1 VRKLLLTL
9 MLLASPLLASAA
21 SVSLQN
27 TGVDAG
33 GNLVGA
39 GQATA
44 FWTLSAAPV
53 GSSVALG
60 SNPFRFR
67 HPSYA
72 ADTSVSAWVSPG
84 SNGSAGAFGQYVYD
98 LSFDLTGF
106 DPATVSIQGLF
117 SSDNDGALWLNDEP
131 LAVTSSFAGFGTL
144 TAFSL
149 TGGFVPGVNVIHAM
163 VNNGGD
169 PTAFHVQFTSVTA
182 SPVPLPP
189 AAALLAAA
197 LPALVLGRRRPA
209 GSTRGALSRAPG

>member
-1 VRKLLLTL
+1 MRKLFLSLL
-9 MLLASPLLASAA
+9 LLASPLLANAA

-27 TGVDAG
+27 TGTDAG
-33 GNLVGA
+33 GTLVGV
-39 GQATA
+39 GEVTA
-44 FWTLSAAPV
+44 FWALSAAPT

-60 SNPFRFR
+60 SKPFRFR

-84 SNGSAGAFGQYVYD
+84 INGNAGASGQYVYE
-98 LSFDLTGF
+98 LSFDMTGF

-131 LAVTSSFAGFGTL
+131 FAVTSSFAGFGVMQ
-144 TAFSL
+144 AFSL
-149 TGGFVPGVNVIHAM
+149 TDGFVPGVNVIHAM

-189 AAALLAAA
+189 AAGLLAAA
-197 LPALVLGRRRPA
+197 LPALVFRRRRSA
-209 GSTRGALSRAPG
+209 GPTRGALSRAPG

>member
-1 VRKLLLTL
+1 MRKLLLSL
-9 MLLASPLLASAA
+9 MLLASPMLASAA
-21 SVSLQN
+21 SVSLHN
-27 TGVDAG
+27 TGVDASG
-33 GNLVGA
+33 DLVGV

-44 FWTLSAAPV
+44 FWTLSAAP
-53 GSSVALG
+53 GGATVALG

-84 SNGSAGAFGQYVYD
+84 SNGNAGARGQYVYD

-106 DPATVSIQGLF
+106 DPDTVALQGLF

-131 LAVTSSFAGFGTL
+131 FAVTSSFADFGTL
-144 TAFSL
+144 KAFSL
-149 TGGFVPGVNVIHAM
+149 TGGFVPGMNVIHAM
-163 VNNGGD
+163 VNNVGD

-189 AAALLAAA
+189 AAALLAGA
-197 LPALVLGRRRPA
+197 LLSLVVGRRRQA
-209 GSTRGALSRAPG
+209 R

>member
-1 VRKLLLTL
+1 MRKLLLSL
-9 MLLASPLLASAA
+9 MLLASPLLATAA
-21 SVSLQN
+21 SVSLHN
-27 TGVDAG
+27 TGVDASG
-33 GNLVGA
+33 ALVGA

-44 FWTLSAAPV
+44 FWTLSAAP
-53 GSSVALG
+53 GGATVALG

-67 HPSYA
+67 FPSYA

-84 SNGSAGAFGQYVYD
+84 SNGNAGAAGQYVYD

-106 DPATVSIQGLF
+106 DPDTVALQGLF

-131 LAVTSSFAGFGTL
+131 FAVTSSFAGFGTL
-144 TAFSL
+144 QAFSL
-149 TGGFVPGVNVIHAM
+149 TGGFLPGMNVIYAM

-189 AAALLAAA
+189 AAALLAGA
-197 LPALVLGRRRPA
+197 LLPLVARRRRQA
-209 GSTRGALSRAPG
+209 R